1 MSRGLGDLYKRQLLY
16 VFSKGED
23 DNMSITATE
32 LLLLLHFNY
41 VNHLMKQHFVNI
53 LENEKDKEYQVM
65 STIDYKS
72 IT

>member
-1 MSRGLGDLYKRQLLY
+1 
-16 VFSKGED
+16 
-23 DNMSITATE
+23 MSITAIE

>member
-1 MSRGLGDLYKRQLLY
+1 
-16 VFSKGED
+16 
-23 DNMSITATE
+23 MSITATE

-41 VNHLMKQHFVNI
+41 VNHLMKQHFVK
-53 LENEKDKEYQVM
+53 KDKEYQVM